1 MDALRRQF
9 SGDILDDEEEA
20 ILDAIEHLL
29 SVCKSEKVLSK
40 QLLSTLVLDF
50 KPWNGSGARV
60 VRRLLN
66 ICSSLCNTSPDLMQE
81 ISALQLLFDN
91 GRRWLSPATSLMGGI
106 LHSSS
111 PKSVMDDRGE
121 LRVSEKELLG
131 LIDDLLVSVNL
142 LVNTSEHMDAKV
154 EIIIGFLAEC
164 PCPHMLS
171 ATIKLV
177 HSMIVSP
184 KADRANEFLFAF
196 VSKGG
201 VEVCMGL
208 MRALA
213 LRGKF
218 DHQLQGVQGLFA
230 ECVRLFGYML
240 ETGCVSANKT
250 TEVGGSKK
258 VTKGSIERAVRYAFI
273 LSLIHI

>member
-1 MDALRRQF
+1 M
-9 SGDILDDEEEA
+9 
-20 ILDAIEHLL
+20 
-29 SVCKSEKVLSK
+29 
-40 QLLSTLVLDF
+40 
-50 KPWNGSGARV
+50 
-60 VRRLLN
+60 
-66 ICSSLCNTSPDLMQE
+66 
-81 ISALQLLFDN
+81 
-91 GRRWLSPATSLMGGI
+91 
-106 LHSSS
+106 
-111 PKSVMDDRGE
+111 
-121 LRVSEKELLG
+121 
-131 LIDDLLVSVNL
+131 IDDLLVSVNL

-273 LSLIHI
+273 KGSAELLTVDVYETIIQSSISINLASINMTEPARLISGGMLGSMLSTLPKCEESVSSRALNDIMLIACAYADNRNLLLSLPEFPEWLV